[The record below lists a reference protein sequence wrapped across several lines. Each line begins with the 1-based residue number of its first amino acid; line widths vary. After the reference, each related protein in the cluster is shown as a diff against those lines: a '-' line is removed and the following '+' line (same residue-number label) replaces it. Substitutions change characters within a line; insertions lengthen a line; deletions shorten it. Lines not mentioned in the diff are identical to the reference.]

1 MSINHVEIS
10 INKIVLSFSVLTKL
24 KFTFILIAILM
35 IVEGKEVE
43 WETVNY
49 WHIKVDTE
57 QFNQLQ
63 SGNASIN
70 AIKTDQDLYQLSCDM

>member
-1 MSINHVEIS
+1 
-10 INKIVLSFSVLTKL
+10 
-24 KFTFILIAILM
+24 M
-35 IVEGKEVE
+35 IEEGKEVK